1 MIGTDIEARIKRLEQ
16 LLANGRDDQLLRF
29 SLGSDCLQE
38 GRFDEAIEHLSKAV
52 FHNQNYS
59 AAYKLLGKAHTGNGD
74 IASAEVAYKEGI
86 ESAERA
92 GDKQA
97 AKEMR
102 VFLKRLEKESNQK

>member
-1 MIGTDIEARIKRLEQ
+1 MVDTGIEDRIERLEQ

-29 SLGSDCLQE
+29 SLGSDCLQA
-38 GRFDEAIEHLSKAV
+38 GRFNEAIEHLSKAV
-52 FHNQNYS
+52 VHNQNYS
-59 AAYKLLGKAHTGNGD
+59 AAYKLLGKAHAENSD
-74 IASAEVAYKEGI
+74 ITSAKVAYKEGI

-102 VFLKRLEKESNQK
+102 VFLRRLEKESIQE